1 MPVNLIFATIES
13 MIGILK
19 PKKLFK
25 YIWFAFGLTGLAIVA
40 KQYFPN
46 LSDTIKNSSLVKGVQ
61 TELDQS
67 TQDADFSTSLEE
79 INLKNLDPQT
89 ASQVIGKIVKQ
100 EITQVLEVVT
110 EEIKEFP
117 ARQVKKIKIGACEE
131 LLEEDICSVAEQLDC
146 SPND

>member
-1 MPVNLIFATIES
+1 
-13 MIGILK
+13 MISILQ

-25 YIWFAFGLTGLAIVA
+25 YAWFAFGLIGLTIVA

-46 LSDTIKNSSLVKGVQ
+46 LPNAIRNSSLVKGVQ

-67 TQDADFSTSLEE
+67 TQDADFSASLEE
-79 INLKNLDPQT
+79 INLKNLDPQA
-89 ASQVIGKIVKQ
+89 ASQVIGQIVKQ
-100 EITQVLEVVT
+100 EITQVLELVT

-146 SPND
+146 SPSD